1 LLPSII
7 GIGAQRSG
15 TTWIYEMLKAH
26 PEVDMSPEKEV
37 NFFNYHYHN
46 GIGWYEKFFSGCD
59 KNKKTGEYSPTYLS
73 YDQVPERIY
82 RTVPDA
88 RLIISLR
95 NPVDQIYSR
104 YLYRVNRQ
112 RYDRSFEDALKED
125 SSLIEDAFYY
135 KHIKKILERFDRKQ
149 ILILIYD
156 DLIDDAS
163 AFLQSIYRFL
173 NIDINFVP
181 ANLYT
186 KIHVS
191 RIPKS
196 RSAEYFMLFVRGLFR
211 QFRLFSAVEKL
222 KEKGIDRWFKQLNT
236 KDDITL
242 QKIDPDLRSDLN
254 NTFLEDIQKI
264 ASLLDRDLSFWK

>member
-1 LLPSII
+1 MPSII

-26 PEVDMSPEKEV
+26 PEVCMSPEKEV

-46 GIGWYEKFFSGCD
+46 GIRWYEKFFDGCD
-59 KNKKTGEYSPTYLS
+59 KNKMTGEYSPTYLS
-73 YDQVPERIY
+73 YDQVPERIHQ
-82 RTVPDA
+82 TVPDA

-104 YLYRVNRQ
+104 YLYRVSRQ
-112 RYDRSFEDALKED
+112 RYGRSFEEALKED
-125 SSLIEDAFYY
+125 SSLVENAYYY
-135 KHIKKILERFDRKQ
+135 KHIKKFLEHFDRNQ
-149 ILILIYD
+149 ILILIYE
-156 DLIDDAS
+156 DLINDAL

-181 ANLYT
+181 VNLNA
-186 KIHVS
+186 KIHAS

-196 RSAEYFMLFVRGLFR
+196 KSAEYLMLFSRGLFR
-211 QFRLFSAVEKL
+211 QFRLFSVVEKL
-222 KEKGIDRWFKQLNT
+222 KEKGVDRWFKQLNT
-236 KDDITL
+236 KDDKVTP
-242 QKIDPDLRSDLN
+242 KIDPDLRSDLN

-264 ASLLDRDLSFWK
+264 ASLLGRDLSFWK

>member
-1 LLPSII
+1 MPSII

-26 PEVDMSPEKEV
+26 PEIDMSPEKEI

-46 GIGWYEKFFSGCD
+46 GIKWYEKFFNGCD

-104 YLYRVNRQ
+104 YLYRVSRKGLN
-112 RYDRSFEDALKED
+112 RSFEDALKED
-125 SSLIEDAFYY
+125 SSLVESALYY
-135 KHIKKILERFDRKQ
+135 KHIKKFLERFDRKQ
-149 ILILIYD
+149 ILILIYE
-156 DLIDDAS
+156 DLINDAS

-181 ANLYT
+181 VHFNA
-186 KIHVS
+186 KIHAS
-191 RIPKS
+191 RMPKS
-196 RSAEYFMLFVRGLFR
+196 RSAEYLMLFARGLSR
-211 QFRLFSAVEKL
+211 QFRLFSVVEKL

-236 KDDITL
+236 KDDIVL

-254 NTFLEDIQKI
+254 NTFWEDIQKVS
-264 ASLLDRDLSFWK
+264 SLLNRDLSFWK

>member
-1 LLPSII
+1 MLPSII

-46 GIGWYEKFFSGCD
+46 GIGWYEKFFNGCD

-73 YDQVPERIY
+73 YDQVPGRIY

-104 YLYRVNRQ
+104 YQYRVNRQ

-163 AFLQSIYRFL
+163 AFLRSIYRFL

-181 ANLYT
+181 ANLNT
-186 KIHVS
+186 KIHIS

-196 RSAEYFMLFVRGLFR
+196 KSAEYFMLSVRGIFR
-211 QFRLFSAVEKL
+211 QFRLFSVVEKL

-236 KDDITL
+236 KDDMIL
-242 QKIDPDLRSDLN
+242 RKIDPDLRSDLN
-254 NTFLEDIQKI
+254 NTFFEDIQKI
-264 ASLLDRDLSFWK
+264 SSLLDRDLSFWK